1 MWLKWWCEVFRDRHH
16 KSRTWTCVTIQDMDR
31 VYHPWHQSKTLVR
44 QRRYI
49 FTEPQ
54 THGWCNGGS
63 FLVSAAGSVRELC
76 GAYSTLTC
84 KVVDPYE
91 YGPKPCFRYTTD
103 YIMTTKKRP
112 SCLLPLQ
119 EHKGLFLQTWC
130 IGLQLL
136 WSGTL
141 QTQKSVSK
149 LYNTD

>member
-1 MWLKWWCEVFRDRHH
+1 MRYPETDITNPGHGLVSQ
-16 KSRTWTCVTIQDMDR
+16 SRTWTGSI
-31 VYHPWHQSKTLVR
+31 HPWHQSETLVR
-44 QRRYI
+44 PRRYI

-84 KVVDPYE
+84 KVVDPYK